1 MNSPDESQL
10 AAVTPFCRL
19 DAPQLRAILDLA
31 QVRQLPAGAVVYD
44 EGQPARR
51 FHLLMSGHIRIVRMT
66 PEGDQIILLHIPQG
80 QMFSIGAAIGQ
91 ITHQATAV
99 AVVDCVA
106 LSWPNA
112 LWPVFAAR
120 YDGFCAETLRAFGA
134 QSDEMS
140 NRIVEL
146 STKQV
151 EQRIA
156 CALVRMIGQSGRKVT
171 GGIEIGF
178 PITRQNIADMTG
190 ATLHT
195 VSRLLSAWEKQ
206 GLVASTRCHIVVT
219 DPHRMVM
226 ISGAAG
232 IDRVEK
238 PSIPAAAHC
247 AYTTAAAA
255 AACSSMRKA
264 ASSSRY
270 SAQASV
276 TV

>member
-1 MNSPDESQL
+1 MNIPDESQL

-19 DAPQLRAILDLA
+19 DAPQLREILDLA
-31 QVRQLPAGAVVYD
+31 QVRQLPAGVVVYD
-44 EGQPARR
+44 EGQPATR
-51 FHLLMSGHIRIVRMT
+51 FYLLLSGHIRTVRMT
-66 PEGDQIILLHIPQG
+66 PEGDQIILLHFPAG
-80 QMFSIGAAIGQ
+80 QMFSIGAALGQ
-91 ITHQATAV
+91 ITHQTTAV

-120 YDGFCAETLRAFGA
+120 YDGFCAEALQAFGA
-134 QSDEMS
+134 QSNEMS

-146 STKQV
+146 STKLV

-156 CALVRMIGQSGRKVT
+156 CALVRMIGQSGRAVA

-190 ATLHT
+190 TTLHT

-219 DPHRMVM
+219 NPHRLVM
-226 ISGAAG
+226 ISGAVG
-232 IDRVEK
+232 VDRVEK
-238 PSIPAAAHC
+238 PPIPAAVQR

-255 AACSSMRKA
+255 RSSARKA

-270 SAQASV
+270 SVQASV

>member
-1 MNSPDESQL
+1 MNSPNESQL

-19 DAPQLRAILDLA
+19 NVAQLRAILDLA
-31 QVRQLPAGAVVYD
+31 QVRQLPAGAKVYD

-80 QMFSIGAAIGQ
+80 QMFSIGAAIGR

-120 YDGFCAETLRAFGA
+120 YDGFCAETLRAYGA

-146 STKQV
+146 STKKV

-206 GLVASTRCHIVVT
+206 GLVASTRCHIIVT
-219 DPHRMVM
+219 DSHRLVM

-232 IDRVEK
+232 FDRVEK
-238 PSIPAAAHC
+238 PAIPAALHL
-247 AYTTAAAA
+247 AYATAAAA
-255 AACSSMRKA
+255 RSSVRKP